1 MDFVL
6 DVICGGK
13 IDEMVH
19 FDLENTNSDE
29 RQQQF
34 WEVGFSMNLKGLEGL
49 ENIPKMAA
57 MMSVDMAT
65 L

>member
-13 IDEMVH
+13 IDEMGH

-29 RQQQF
+29 HQQQF
-34 WEVGFSMNLKGLEGL
+34 WEVGSSMNLTGFG
-49 ENIPKMAA
+49 NIPKMAA
-57 MMSVDMAT
+57 MMSVDMKT

>member
-1 MDFVL
+1 MIISVHTNGLFL
-6 DVICGGK
+6 DMGR
-13 IDEMVH
+13 

-29 RQQQF
+29 HQQQF
-34 WEVGFSMNLKGLEGL
+34 WEVGFSMNLKGLG
-49 ENIPKMAA
+49 NIPKMAA

>member
-13 IDEMVH
+13 IDEMGH

-29 RQQQF
+29 HQQQF
-34 WEVGFSMNLKGLEGL
+34 WEVGFSMNLKGL